1 MVIDAADKEG
11 TTQQQE
17 TFAFIKAGAFTDNVT
32 YPNLQEIN
40 IALKQYRQGAYD
52 GLVEQEEPMMA
63 EDEGGEEEVQPE
75 PSQIQNAENEVNIEN
90 VESAII
96 GYQPNDWSKYI

>member
-1 MVIDAADKEG
+1 MVIDTAGKDG

-52 GLVEQEEPMMA
+52 GLVEQEEPMLA
-63 EDEGGEEEVQPE
+63 ADEGG
-75 PSQIQNAENEVNIEN
+75 
-90 VESAII
+90 
-96 GYQPNDWSKYI
+96 